1 MTEQQ
6 LQKALSA
13 ANDLEPPA
21 DELFAQRA
29 LQRGRART
37 ARRRNAI
44 VGAAAGVAL
53 VGVLGGTWLAGQGAR
68 QDTSMSAGSAG
79 ERAKDSSGGAASP
92 QSGGE
97 SADGGTGPV
106 EVPGQPGVLAQH
118 TSGWVTGRVTE
129 QTAALEELVPM
140 LTLTYADT
148 FGGAYA
154 TDATNTHIVVTLTK
168 RNPELE
174 ALVGSLMPEATDVTF
189 EVVEHTAVRKLEVA
203 AQVTGDA
210 TQWRAKGVT
219 IVAVRLDARAD
230 RVVVVVRE
238 PDGVTAIEERYGK
251 DIVRVEVGSGPP
263 LGGTVTE
270 PAPTESAP

>member
-53 VGVLGGTWLAGQGAR
+53 VGVLGGTWLAGEGAR
-68 QDTSMSAGSAG
+68 QDSSMSAGSAG
-79 ERAKDSSGGAASP
+79 ERAEDSAGGAASA
-92 QSGGE
+92 QSAPE
-97 SADGGTGPV
+97 AADGGTAPV
-106 EVPGQPGVLAQH
+106 EVPGQPGVLARH

-154 TDATNTHIVVTLTK
+154 TDATNTHIVVTLTE

-174 ALVGSLMPEATDVTF
+174 ALVGSLMPEPTDVTF

-238 PDGVTAIEERYGK
+238 PDGATAIEERYGK
-251 DIVRVEVGSGPP
+251 DIVRAEVGSGPP